1 MSVMDVG
8 RQLKAEG
15 LAHAKRMVETTLE
28 GWDLLSWNELLADD
42 VVLSLKLGTLD
53 INRIGD
59 LRGASGDLEVT
70 GKSQAREVLKSI
82 YGDLRRDLSITTE
95 VVSGYDVILLGNL
108 AVHKTNEDI
117 DSLPVGIYMIF
128 NSQAKIRK
136 LTIAIVDLQALTDAI
151 RTAAQAGVVSNF

>member
-1 MSVMDVG
+1 MSIMDVG

-42 VVLSLKLGTLD
+42 VVLSLKLEALD

-59 LRGASGDLEVT
+59 LRGASGDIEVT
-70 GKSQAREVLKSI
+70 GKSQAREVMKSI
-82 YGDLRRDLSITTE
+82 YGDLRKDLSITTE

-108 AVHKTNEDI
+108 AVHKTNEDT
-117 DSLPVGIYMIF
+117 DSLPVGIYMVF
-128 NSQAKIRK
+128 NSQAKIQT
-136 LTIAIVDLQALTDAI
+136 LTIAAVDLQRLTDAI
-151 RTAAQAGVVSNF
+151 RAAAQAGVVGNF

>member
-1 MSVMDVG
+1 MSIMDVG

-42 VVLSLKLGTLD
+42 VVLSLKLEALD

-59 LRGASGDLEVT
+59 LRGASGDIEVT
-70 GKSQAREVLKSI
+70 GKSQAREVMKSI
-82 YGDLRRDLSITTE
+82 YGDLRKDLSITTE

-108 AVHKTNEDI
+108 AVHKTNEDT
-117 DSLPVGIYMIF
+117 DSLPVGIYMVF
-128 NSQAKIRK
+128 NSQAKIQK
-136 LTIAIVDLQALTDAI
+136 LTIAAVDLQRLTDAI
-151 RTAAQAGVVSNF
+151 RAAAQAGVVGNF